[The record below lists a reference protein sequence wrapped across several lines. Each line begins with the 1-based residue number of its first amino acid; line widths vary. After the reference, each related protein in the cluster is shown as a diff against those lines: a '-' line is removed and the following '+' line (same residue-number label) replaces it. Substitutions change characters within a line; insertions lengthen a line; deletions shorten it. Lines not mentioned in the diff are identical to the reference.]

1 MWKAKTMKFDKELL
15 QVLCPFGE
23 WEHSKGM
30 QIVDEESARRMK
42 RSAGWSAMS
51 SIPIYI
57 GHPDDI
63 PSKRKPKV
71 VGKIKRICST
81 HDGIAVVAQYPKEI
95 YKDVIS
101 GKFSAMSPRWQMEHI
116 EGENYRPVKLISVGL
131 TNNPNIADSGK
142 ILSMK
147 TNSSVFKTT
156 IFESRKI
163 AQRIS
168 QLKNCISEIATKT
181 ESLKAQLNAERL
193 SNRLKERQ
201 SSLPSKNMS
210 ERKMSV
216 SKLVDA
222 ARTRS
227 RMFGEP
233 YTKSFSIVKKQNI

>member
-1 MWKAKTMKFDKELL
+1 
-15 QVLCPFGE
+15 
-23 WEHSKGM
+23 
-30 QIVDEESARRMK
+30 
-42 RSAGWSAMS
+42 
-51 SIPIYI
+51 
-57 GHPDDI
+57 
-63 PSKRKPKV
+63 
-71 VGKIKRICST
+71 
-81 HDGIAVVAQYPKEI
+81 
-95 YKDVIS
+95 
-101 GKFSAMSPRWQMEHI
+101 
-116 EGENYRPVKLISVGL
+116 
-131 TNNPNIADSGK
+131 
-142 ILSMK
+142 
-147 TNSSVFKTT
+147 VFKTT

-163 AQRIS
+163 TQRIS

>member
-1 MWKAKTMKFDKELL
+1 MWKAKKMKFDKELL

-23 WEHSKGM
+23 WEHPKGM
-30 QIVDEESARRMK
+30 QVVDEESARRMR

-51 SIPIYI
+51 PIPIYI

-71 VGKIKRICST
+71 VGKIKRICRS
-81 HDGIAVVAQYPKEI
+81 HDGIAVVAQYPKKI

-116 EGENYRPVKLISVGL
+116 EGEKYRPVKLISVGL
-131 TNNPNIADSGK
+131 TNNPNIADCGK
-142 ILSMK
+142 ILSMR
-147 TNSSVFKTT
+147 TNSTLFETA

-168 QLKNCISEIATKT
+168 QLGNSISQITSKT
-181 ESLKAQLNAERL
+181 ESLKKQLNAERL
-193 SNRLKERQ
+193 SNRLKERE
-201 SSLPSKNMS
+201 SSSPSKNIS
-210 ERKMSV
+210 ERKMNV

-222 ARTRS
+222 ARNRS
-227 RMFGEP
+227 RMLGEP